1 VRPSTNQ
8 IDNLM
13 YEVQLRVERNERT
26 LVTTLTKRMAEELT
40 KYLMRMGIKTRYI
53 HSDVDTLERIEILEG
68 LRNGE
73 FNVLV
78 GINLLREGLDLPE
91 VSLVAILDAD
101 KEGFL
106 RSERA
111 LIQTAGRAARNI
123 NGLVIMYADKMTA
136 SMQKTIDSTNRRREK
151 QMKYNQDNNIT
162 PMPIIKASREI
173 VGAES
178 KRKSMQQKENAR
190 AYAGMDQPDVAADPV
205 VQYMSQHA
213 LEQTIV
219 KVKKEME
226 KCARELDFIQA
237 AQYRDEMFRLK
248 ALLKEKYKIDLT

>member
-1 VRPSTNQ
+1 
-8 IDNLM
+8 M
-13 YEVQLRVERNERT
+13 YEMQLRVERNERT

-106 RSERA
+106 RSERS
-111 LIQTAGRAARNI
+111 GSN
-123 NGLVIMYADKMTA
+123 
-136 SMQKTIDSTNRRREK
+136 
-151 QMKYNQDNNIT
+151 
-162 PMPIIKASREI
+162 SRSGCPEHQRI
-173 VGAES
+173 GDHVC
-178 KRKSMQQKENAR
+178 R
-190 AYAGMDQPDVAADPV
+190 
-205 VQYMSQHA
+205 
-213 LEQTIV
+213 
-219 KVKKEME
+219 
-226 KCARELDFIQA
+226 
-237 AQYRDEMFRLK
+237 
-248 ALLKEKYKIDLT
+248 